1 MTVAERLPPSLQY
14 GLRLARRLSRGPWR
28 LHTLI
33 VVWAFP
39 WIPIGVRQ
47 RLAWIRVTLPS
58 GSRRRFW
65 FEDLTQAQ
73 ALAEVLI
80 DGDYDIPLDRKVRTI
95 VDLGANAGQ
104 SSIFL
109 RDRYPQASILAVE
122 ADPDTAR
129 LAAWNLRTDPNA
141 TVSVAAVTDHDGTV
155 PFTRLPGYSWGSNVV
170 SAWSSSDS
178 PTVSVRSATLGTL
191 LAEHSLDTVDLL
203 KVDIEGAEI
212 MALTSDASLARVDC
226 VVGEVHPSLLGIPA
240 DEAMRMFQEHGG
252 FDRGWMHRDR
262 VFVLQRNSADSH

>member
-1 MTVAERLPPSLQY
+1 MTFGERLPPSLQY
-14 GLRLARRLSRGPWR
+14 ALRLARRLSRGPWR
-28 LHTLI
+28 LHTLL

-39 WIPIGVRQ
+39 WIPVRLRR

-58 GSRRRFW
+58 GRRRRFW

-73 ALAEVLI
+73 ALGEVLI
-80 DGDYDIPLDRKVRTI
+80 DGDYDVPLDRKVRTI

-104 SSIFL
+104 ASIFL

-129 LAAWNLRTDPNA
+129 LTAWNLRTDPNV
-141 TVSVAAVTDHDGTV
+141 TVLVAAVTDHDGTV
-155 PFTRLPGYSWGSNVV
+155 TFTRLPGHSWGSNVL
-170 SAWSSSDS
+170 SAWSSPDS
-178 PTVSVRSATLGTL
+178 IKVSVRSATLGTL
-191 LAEHSLDTVDLL
+191 LAEHSLDAVDLL
-203 KVDIEGAEI
+203 KVDVEGAEI

-226 VVGEVHPSLLGIPA
+226 VVGEVHPSLLGISA

-262 VFVLQRNSADSH
+262 VFVLQRNSG